1 MAGLADVAGGV
12 TAVTGPGKGSG
23 KTTFLNALLPA
34 AREAGPVALFSVGVD
49 GGLKAG
55 ERARAAEVRVEEG
68 DVVLT
73 TDRFARASSAR
84 LEILE
89 ALEGRTVLG
98 RLLLGRAVRRG
109 EVTLVGAESVGA
121 LAEVVALARGE
132 GWAASCLVDG
142 AASRLTQVGALEGA
156 RFVYTVR
163 VDRASLSRIV
173 EELQALV
180 ALARLPVSPEP
191 PPGALRVEGPLTEEG
206 RSRLPTPCPPLSFED
221 FTKLFLPPRALLR
234 LLAAAPC
241 SLRRGFPLL
250 GVVAALRD
258 VTPDELEAAAG
269 PAVAPYLLENPYAV
283 AA

>member
-1 MAGLADVAGGV
+1 
-12 TAVTGPGKGSG
+12 VTGPGKGSG
-23 KTTFLNALLPA
+23 KTTLLNALRPA
-34 AREAGPVALFSVGVD
+34 ARKAGPVGLFSVGVD

-55 ERARAAEVRVEEG
+55 ERARAAEVGVEDG

-73 TDRFARASSAR
+73 TDLFARASSAR
-84 LEILE
+84 LEVLE

-121 LAEVVALARGE
+121 LAGVVALARSE

-142 AASRLTQVGALEGA
+142 AASRLTQVGALGGA

-163 VDRASLSRIV
+163 VERGNLPRVA
-173 EELQALV
+173 EELLALV
-180 ALARLPVSPEP
+180 ALAELPVFPEP
-191 PPGALRVEGPLTEEG
+191 PAEALRVEGPLTEEG

-234 LLAAAPC
+234 LLTAAPC

-258 VTPDELEAAAG
+258 VTRDELEAAAG
-269 PAVAPYLLENPYAV
+269 PSVVPYLLENPYAV

>member
-1 MAGLADVAGGV
+1 M
-12 TAVTGPGKGSG
+12 TGPGKRSG
-23 KTTFLNALLPA
+23 KTTLLNALLPA
-34 AREAGPVALFSVGVD
+34 ARKAGPVGLFSVGVD

-55 ERARAAEVRVEEG
+55 DRARAAEVRVEEG

-73 TDRFARASSAR
+73 TDLFARASSAR
-84 LEILE
+84 LEVLE
-89 ALEGRTVLG
+89 TFEGRTVLG

-121 LAEVVALARGE
+121 LGAVVGVARSE

-163 VDRASLSRIV
+163 VDRGGLARLA
-173 EELQALV
+173 EELRALV
-180 ALARLPVSPEP
+180 ALAEIPVSPEP
-191 PPGALRVEGPLTEEG
+191 PAGALRVEGPLTEEG
-206 RSRLPTPCPPLSFED
+206 RSRLPAPCPPLSLAD

-241 SLRRGFPLL
+241 SLRRGFPLV
-250 GVVAALRD
+250 GIVAALRD
-258 VTPDELEAAAG
+258 VTREELEAAAG
-269 PAVAPYLLENPYAV
+269 PAVTPYLLENPYAV